1 MNRIKAMMRQAIWQ
15 LKQKIETTEK
25 RENLYSV
32 ICSLFVVIYVLKVPH
47 ASIFPCLYIDSL
59 ALFTLFLFIEFA
71 ISRCFLKQKRSEIA
85 GKYLIPIIISMMIM
99 YFLFS

>member
-15 LKQKIETTEK
+15 LKQKIEATEK

-32 ICSLFVVIYVLKVPH
+32 ICSLFVVIYVLKAPH
-47 ASIFPCLYIDSL
+47 ASIFSCLYIDSL
-59 ALFTLFLFIEFA
+59 TLFTLFLFIEFA